1 MPRRFTMLAWLAAA
15 STYLLIILGGVVRIT
30 GSGMGC
36 GDDWPLCNG
45 RLFPP
50 LDDLGMLIEWNHR
63 LVAAGVSTL
72 VGALAGYAWL
82 LRREAGRGRR
92 ETSPQ
97 PHIPTTPTYAA
108 YAALGLLI
116 VQVLLGAVT
125 VRLELPHWTVVLHL
139 ATAMLL
145 LAALLVAAR
154 GGMRLPDTPAAVAL
168 GLGFATVVLGG
179 VTAKM
184 GAASACLG
192 FPLCNGQV
200 IPDGNYL
207 QHLHWTHRLLAYGTA
222 AYLVVWAVRARATG
236 PRIVLG
242 IATLQIAAGAT
253 MVLLA
258 LPPALQA
265 AHVAVGTALWAAL
278 VLVALRPVGTPAPER
293 AALHSIL
300 R

>member
-1 MPRRFTMLAWLAAA
+1 MLAWLAAA

-36 GDDWPLCNG
+36 GDDWPLCHG

-50 LDDLGMLIEWNHR
+50 LDDLGTLIEWNHR

-72 VGALAGYAWL
+72 VGALAGYAWWL
-82 LRREAGRGRR
+82 GREAGGGRREA
-92 ETSPQ
+92 SPR
-97 PHIPTTPTYAA
+97 PHLPTTGAHA
-108 YAALGLLI
+108 SYAALGLLI

-154 GGMRLPDTPAAVAL
+154 GGIRPPDAATAVAL

-192 FPLCNGQV
+192 FPLCNGQLL
-200 IPDGNYL
+200 PDGNYL

-222 AYLVVWAVRARATG
+222 AYVAVWALRARALG
-236 PRIVLG
+236 PRIVLALT
-242 IATLQIAAGAT
+242 ILQMGVGAT
-253 MVLLA
+253 MVLRA

-265 AHVAVGTALWAAL
+265 VHVAVGTAVWAAL
-278 VLVALRPVGTPAPER
+278 VLVALRPVGTPAPGQ